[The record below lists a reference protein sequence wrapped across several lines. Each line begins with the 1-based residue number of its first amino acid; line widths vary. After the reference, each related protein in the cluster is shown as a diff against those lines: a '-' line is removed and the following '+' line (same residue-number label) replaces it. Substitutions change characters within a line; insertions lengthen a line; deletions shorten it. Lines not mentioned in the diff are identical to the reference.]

1 MDAATPL
8 PPPNFTLQPPPASLW
23 SAIVQKNLTPVP
35 PAQNCVFVDS
45 ISRKGISVAVVDSSA
60 IIHGDK
66 ITGLADRFVS
76 VREVVEEIRDPV
88 SRQRITRLPFL
99 VEIMEPSSDAIKKVV
114 KFAKE
119 TGDLHT
125 LSDVDLKLI
134 ALTYMLE
141 SQIHGTNHL
150 RTKPPL
156 LQTINVKN
164 LPEIPLPGWGD
175 NVPNLAEWEALD
187 QVTDGDLMAHSK
199 ILPLKDLDDNVIPT
213 KTEAIS
219 EPADD
224 HHLIYRHKKIYFP
237 KREIKIEG
245 KKMVSDGVDAS
256 NGENVDDIDDWHP
269 AVSRSTHRRYLR
281 RKARRELR
289 VEDKGNDHLVED
301 ASPITHKSDESF
313 SENSEIFVDS
323 ANHEVSKD
331 ANFEDELD
339 TNDVMEAINFVGSSV
354 SSIFDQMALDN
365 NILADDDSLMM
376 RSLSDST
383 VACITSDYAMQNVIL
398 QIGLRLLASGGMQI
412 HQLHRWV
419 LKCHACNNV
428 TQEIGKIFCP
438 KCGNGGTLRKVSVTV
453 GENDILL
460 ASRRQRI
467 ILRGTKFSL
476 PLPQGGRDAITK
488 NLILREDQLPHRLLY
503 PKLKKKSNKDEFLGV
518 EDIFSH
524 AGEKRAPL
532 KPPVRKA
539 LAMFSGKR
547 NPNDNHFSRKH

>member
-1 MDAATPL
+1 MEADTPL
-8 PPPNFTLQPPPASLW
+8 SLPDSTLQPPPASLW
-23 SAIVQKNLTPVP
+23 STIVQKNLSPAPPV
-35 PAQNCVFVDS
+35 QNCVFADCK
-45 ISRKGISVAVVDSSA
+45 SRNGISVAVVDSSA

-66 ITGLADRFVS
+66 LTGLADRFVS

-99 VEIMEPSSDAIKKVV
+99 VEIMEPSPEAIKKVV

-141 SQIHGTNHL
+141 SQIHGTDHL

-156 LQTINVKN
+156 FHTINVKS
-164 LPEIPLPGWGD
+164 LPEIQLPGWGD
-175 NVPNLAEWEALD
+175 NVPNLAEWEALE
-187 QVTDGDLMAHSK
+187 QVIDGDLIGDSK

-213 KTEAIS
+213 TTKAVFEA
-219 EPADD
+219 ADD

-237 KREIKIEG
+237 KREIKFEG
-245 KKMVSDGVDAS
+245 KKMLSDGVDAS
-256 NGENVDDIDDWHP
+256 NGENIDETDEWHP

-281 RKARRELR
+281 RKARRESR
-289 VEDKGNDHLVED
+289 VEDKGNDRLVE
-301 ASPITHKSDESF
+301 
-313 SENSEIFVDS
+313 
-323 ANHEVSKD
+323 
-331 ANFEDELD
+331 EDELD
-339 TNDVMEAINFVGSSV
+339 KNDVEAINFVGSSV
-354 SSIFDQMALDN
+354 SSIFDQMTLGN
-365 NILADDDSLMM
+365 NILADDDSLLM

-383 VACITSDYAMQNVIL
+383 IACITSDYAMQNVIL

-453 GENDILL
+453 GENGILL

-467 ILRGTKFSL
+467 ILRGTKQDASKAHKEESAARAHTEDVTS
-476 PLPQGGRDAITK
+476 RDLEEEVVSRA
-488 NLILREDQLPHRLLY
+488 RE
-503 PKLKKKSNKDEFLGV
+503 E
-518 EDIFSH
+518 EH
-524 AGEKRAPL
+524 ATGA
-532 KPPVRKA
+532 
-539 LAMFSGKR
+539 
-547 NPNDNHFSRKH
+547 